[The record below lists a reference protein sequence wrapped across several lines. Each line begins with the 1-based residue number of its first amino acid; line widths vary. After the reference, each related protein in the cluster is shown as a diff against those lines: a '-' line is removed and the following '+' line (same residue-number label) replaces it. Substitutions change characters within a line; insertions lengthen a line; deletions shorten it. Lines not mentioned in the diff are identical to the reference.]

1 MERITLPEHSQLALE
16 IDPENEKLLGPCA
29 CCGEMTSRVWGYAY
43 RSDVAIAAYFVE
55 WTPLH
60 TVVDAMFDL
69 IIGTWGEGTQASDR
83 QAVSVAF
90 RQLES
95 GPSFMVQD
103 ASAQNPIELG
113 ATSSSRLC
121 MGACDEPVVKL
132 NRLISNCGPGKLLFD
147 ALAPCFSELSGLFG
161 ICHEI

>member
-1 MERITLPEHSQLALE
+1 LE

-69 IIGTWGEGTQASDR
+69 IIGTWGEGTLLRAQTAPYVPHVGERCKS
-83 QAVSVAF
+83 VSLSSAIIFLVHLLRNSF
-90 RQLES
+90 RSS
-95 GPSFMVQD
+95 G
-103 ASAQNPIELG
+103 
-113 ATSSSRLC
+113 
-121 MGACDEPVVKL
+121 
-132 NRLISNCGPGKLLFD
+132 
-147 ALAPCFSELSGLFG
+147 G
-161 ICHEI
+161 I

>member
-1 MERITLPEHSQLALE
+1 MERITLPEHSELALE

-103 ASAQNPIELG
+103 ASVRSVG
-113 ATSSSRLC
+113 SSS
-121 MGACDEPVVKL
+121 
-132 NRLISNCGPGKLLFD
+132 LITRALDRQDVIGT
-147 ALAPCFSELSGLFG
+147 ALADEAFAVCDLVYLADPRLAGLRN
-161 ICHEI
+161 